1 MESLNLLDKKIKMNT
16 KDKYNFPKGPI
27 GKDEL
32 AKLKNLFDSL
42 EKDSQAYDFLTPVNY
57 VGKK

>member
-1 MESLNLLDKKIKMNT
+1 MTS

-32 AKLKNLFDSL
+32 GKFKNIFDSL
-42 EKDSQAYDFLTPVNY
+42 EKDPQAYDFLTPVNY
-57 VGKK
+57 VGKKLILIFRTRPG

>member
-1 MESLNLLDKKIKMNT
+1 MTT

-32 AKLKNLFDSL
+32 AKLKNIFDSL
-42 EKDSQAYDFLTPVNY
+42 EKDTQAYDFLSPVNY
-57 VGKK
+57 VGKN